1 MWMLIRLEV
10 LLLASSW
17 IGDSSSGLSECV
29 HGKWLVLELGFNYRA
44 RTSSSSILSA
54 QLREAYVP
62 VVECKVSPV
71 WCPAGHFALVQNV
84 SLDTAVYDVQVLL
97 FSMKSPL
104 SKTDVGMIVWYCSAC
119 G

>member
-1 MWMLIRLEV
+1 MLIRLEI

-29 HGKWLVLELGFNYRA
+29 HGKWLVLELCFNNRA

-62 VVECKVSPV
+62 VVECSVPRLVSRRALCISAECLP
-71 WCPAGHFALVQNV
+71 GH
-84 SLDTAVYDVQVLL
+84 
-97 FSMKSPL
+97 
-104 SKTDVGMIVWYCSAC
+104 CSV
-119 G
+119 